1 MLFKRGKAI
10 SGDITINGSNQFPNP
25 PINTGIT
32 MKKIITKAWAV
43 TITLYNW
50 SLNKTHLPGRESSI
64 QINNHLHIRS
74 SKLHTNKMYIP
85 SAQQILTTG
94 LAMTGCMTLK
104 KGDTVSSGKV
114 LDFAVEKCLDSDG
127 NQRCTK
133 PFLVSKSTC
142 YNIEW
147 STEGTI
153 SHTTVEV
160 KDAASGEMVYY
171 RDTNGDWTPEKG
183 ELVYLDFKPK
193 VWKTG
198 NDTVEY
204 KVTTCK

>member
-1 MLFKRGKAI
+1 
-10 SGDITINGSNQFPNP
+10 
-25 PINTGIT
+25 
-32 MKKIITKAWAV
+32 
-43 TITLYNW
+43 
-50 SLNKTHLPGRESSI
+50 
-64 QINNHLHIRS
+64 
-74 SKLHTNKMYIP
+74 
-85 SAQQILTTG
+85 
-94 LAMTGCMTLK
+94 MTGCMTLK